1 MHAVQSIFYIIIII
15 THLSQ
20 KCIPVVVYSI
30 VCAPF
35 FKAPVETV
43 DLTIANDS
51 GDSADAA
58 MLAKA
63 VEESLLEQR

>member
-1 MHAVQSIFYIIIII
+1 M
-15 THLSQ
+15 
-20 KCIPVVVYSI
+20 
-30 VCAPF
+30 CAPF

-43 DLTIANDS
+43 HLTSANDS

-63 VEESLLEQR
+63 VEERLLNHR